1 MKSAKL
7 RASTKVHS
15 ELSCTG
21 CAEITARVYP
31 AAAHFC
37 VKRAV
42 FARSASPSALYSDMA
57 LAPSVARSSS

>member
-21 CAEITARVYP
+21 CAEMGNADNVCTLGNGSSRKNDLLVPLLGPQTAAGDSRG
-31 AAAHFC
+31 
-37 VKRAV
+37 
-42 FARSASPSALYSDMA
+42 L
-57 LAPSVARSSS
+57 